1 MKPNGSTGCPDV
13 PIRLVDRELSH
24 AIVGCAF
31 EVHDEF
37 GYGFA
42 EAVYTRSLAVALQAR
57 GIRVEREYPVTV
69 VFRGVEVGIHRL
81 DLMVENRVVIEV
93 KTLERFPEAAKAQVR
108 RYLFA
113 ARRELG
119 IVINFGP
126 RVEYRRV
133 LGPRVQAQR

>member
-1 MKPNGSTGCPDV
+1 MIPNGSRGHRTSPV
-13 PIRLVDRELSH
+13 LLVEKELSH

-31 EVHDEF
+31 EVHHEL

-57 GIRVEREYPVTV
+57 GIHVEREYPVTV
-69 VFRGVEVGIHRL
+69 VFRGVDVGLHRL
-81 DLMVENRVVIEV
+81 DLLAERRVVIEV
-93 KTLERFPEAAKAQVR
+93 KTLERFPEPARAQVR
-108 RYLFA
+108 KYLFA
-113 ARRELG
+113 ARLELG

-133 LGPRVQAQR
+133 LGPRV